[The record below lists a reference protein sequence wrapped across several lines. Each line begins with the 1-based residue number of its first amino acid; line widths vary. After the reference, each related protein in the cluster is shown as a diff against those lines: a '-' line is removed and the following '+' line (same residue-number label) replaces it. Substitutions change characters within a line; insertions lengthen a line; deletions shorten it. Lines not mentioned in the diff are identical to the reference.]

1 MFVFNRRVILEERM
15 KRPAGTIVLPKKEKR
30 KAKVSPKHESNL
42 IYQVDDKP
50 GFILMTLLGFQ
61 NILTAF
67 GGIVAVPLVISGM
80 AGFGVADTSYM
91 ISAALLGSGVVSII
105 QSKGIGPKWF
115 RVGAGLP
122 TIMGTDFGFVGPA
135 NAVINTMGGGI
146 AGYIGGTMMGSV
158 LEIILSY
165 FIKPLMKF
173 FPPVVT
179 GTVISLMGLTLM
191 PVAFDWV
198 AGGVGAANYGSPL
211 NLAIATVV
219 FLLIVTL
226 NHYGSVKIGPAAVLL
241 GIVAGYIMCIPLGM
255 VDFSQVAAA
264 NWFAMPQLFK
274 YGVSFDFKFAIP
286 FISGYLVTVIE
297 TVGVMQ
303 TIGAVTET
311 KLTDEDI
318 ANGVRADGVGSF
330 IGPMMGSGPVATF
343 SQNAGLIPLTRN
355 ASRSVAITAGVL
367 LMAMSFLPKF
377 ATLVSI
383 MPMAVLGGAGV
394 LMFGNVAASGVKS
407 LSRVNFDNRNLIIVA
422 AGLGIGLGVAFRP
435 EVVAG
440 LPGILGGLFS
450 SGISAG
456 TIVAL
461 VLNIILKEKPA
472 MEKELEN
479 S

>member
-1 MFVFNRRVILEERM
+1 MEERM
-15 KRPAGTIVLPKKEKR
+15 KRPAGTIVLPKRER
-30 KAKVSPKHESNL
+30 KQAKVTPKPESTL

-50 GFILMTLLGFQ
+50 GFVLMTLLGFQ

-80 AGFGVADTSYM
+80 AGFGVSDTSYM

-146 AGYIGGTMMGSV
+146 AGYFGGTMMGAV

-211 NLAIATVV
+211 NLAIATIV
-219 FLLIVTL
+219 FLLIVLL
-226 NHYGSVKIGPAAVLL
+226 NHYGSVKIGPAAVLI
-241 GIVAGYIMCIPLGM
+241 GIVAGYVMCIPLGM
-255 VDFSQVAAA
+255 VDFNQVAQA

-274 YGVSFDFKFAIP
+274 YGVNFDLKFAIP

-311 KLTDEDI
+311 ELTDEDI

-330 IGPMMGSGPVATF
+330 IGPAMGSGPVATF

-407 LSRVNFDNRNLIIVA
+407 LSRVNFDNRNLVIVA
-422 AGLGIGLGVAFRP
+422 AGLGVGLGVSFRP
-435 EVVAG
+435 EIVAG

-456 TIVAL
+456 TIVTL
-461 VLNIILKEKPA
+461 VLNIILKETPV
-472 MEKELEN
+472 MESETV
-479 S
+479 

>member
-1 MFVFNRRVILEERM
+1 MEERM
-15 KRPAGTIVLPKKEKR
+15 KRPAGTIVLPKRER
-30 KAKVSPKHESNL
+30 KQAKVTPKPESTL

-50 GFILMTLLGFQ
+50 GFVLMTLLGFQ

-146 AGYIGGTMMGSV
+146 AGYFGGTMMGAV

-211 NLAIATVV
+211 NLAIATMV
-219 FLLIVTL
+219 FLLIVLL
-226 NHYGSVKIGPAAVLL
+226 NHYGSVKIGPAAVLI
-241 GIVAGYIMCIPLGM
+241 GIVAGYVMCIPLGM
-255 VDFSQVAAA
+255 VDFNQVAQA

-274 YGVSFDFKFAIP
+274 YGVNFDLKFAIP

-311 KLTDEDI
+311 ELTDEDI

-330 IGPMMGSGPVATF
+330 IGPAMGSGPVATF

-407 LSRVNFDNRNLIIVA
+407 LSRVNFDNRNLVIVA
-422 AGLGIGLGVAFRP
+422 AGLGVGLGVSFRP
-435 EVVAG
+435 EIVAG

-456 TIVAL
+456 TIVTL
-461 VLNIILKEKPA
+461 VLNIILKETPV
-472 MEKELEN
+472 MESETV
-479 S
+479 

>member
-15 KRPAGTIVLPKKEKR
+15 KRPAGTIVLPKKER
-30 KAKVSPKHESNL
+30 KQAEVTPKPESTL

-50 GFILMTLLGFQ
+50 GFVLMTLLGFQ

-146 AGYIGGTMMGSV
+146 AGYFGGTMMGAV

-211 NLAIATVV
+211 NLAIATIV
-219 FLLIVTL
+219 FLLIVLL
-226 NHYGSVKIGPAAVLL
+226 NHYGSVKIGPAAVLI
-241 GIVAGYIMCIPLGM
+241 GIVAGYVMCIPLGM
-255 VDFSQVAAA
+255 VDFNQVAQA

-274 YGVSFDFKFAIP
+274 YGVNFDLKFAIP

-311 KLTDEDI
+311 ELTDEDI

-330 IGPMMGSGPVATF
+330 IGPAMGSGPVATF

-407 LSRVNFDNRNLIIVA
+407 LSRVNFDNRNLVIVA
-422 AGLGIGLGVAFRP
+422 AGLGVGLGVSFRP
-435 EVVAG
+435 EIVAG

-456 TIVAL
+456 TIVTL
-461 VLNIILKEKPA
+461 VLNIILKETPV
-472 MEKELEN
+472 MESETV
-479 S
+479 

>member
-15 KRPAGTIVLPKKEKR
+15 KRPAGTIVLPKRER
-30 KAKVSPKHESNL
+30 KQAKVTPKPESTL

-50 GFILMTLLGFQ
+50 GFVLMTLLGFQ

-146 AGYIGGTMMGSV
+146 AGYFGGTMMGAV

-211 NLAIATVV
+211 NLTIATIV
-219 FLLIVTL
+219 FLLIVLL
-226 NHYGSVKIGPAAVLL
+226 NHYGSVKIGPAAVLI
-241 GIVAGYIMCIPLGM
+241 GIVAGYVMCIPLGM
-255 VDFSQVAAA
+255 VDFNQVAQA

-274 YGVSFDFKFAIP
+274 YGVNFDLKFAIP

-311 KLTDEDI
+311 ELTDEDI

-330 IGPMMGSGPVATF
+330 IGPAMGSGPVATF

-407 LSRVNFDNRNLIIVA
+407 LSRVNFDNRNLVIVA
-422 AGLGIGLGVAFRP
+422 AGLGVGLGVSFRP
-435 EVVAG
+435 EIVAG

-456 TIVAL
+456 TIVTL
-461 VLNIILKEKPA
+461 VLNIILKETPV
-472 MEKELEN
+472 MESETA
-479 S
+479 

>member
-1 MFVFNRRVILEERM
+1 MEERM
-15 KRPAGTIVLPKKEKR
+15 KRPAGTIVLPKRER
-30 KAKVSPKHESNL
+30 KQAKVTPKPESTL

-50 GFILMTLLGFQ
+50 GFVLMTLLGFQ

-146 AGYIGGTMMGSV
+146 AGYFGGTMMGAV

-211 NLAIATVV
+211 NLAIATIV
-219 FLLIVTL
+219 FLLIVLL
-226 NHYGSVKIGPAAVLL
+226 NHYGSVKIGPAAVLI
-241 GIVAGYIMCIPLGM
+241 GIVAGYVMCIPLGM
-255 VDFSQVAAA
+255 VDFNQVAQA

-274 YGVSFDFKFAIP
+274 YGVNFDLKFAIP

-311 KLTDEDI
+311 ELTDEDI

-330 IGPMMGSGPVATF
+330 IGPAMGSGPVATF

-407 LSRVNFDNRNLIIVA
+407 LSRVNFDNRNLVIVA
-422 AGLGIGLGVAFRP
+422 AGLGVGLGVSFRP
-435 EVVAG
+435 EIVAG

-456 TIVAL
+456 TIVTL
-461 VLNIILKEKPA
+461 VLNIILKETPE
-472 MEKELEN
+472 METKEV
-479 S
+479 

>member
-1 MFVFNRRVILEERM
+1 MFVFNGRVILEERIGNPER
-15 KRPAGTIVLPKKEKR
+15 KIVLPKKKKGEGR
-30 KAKVSPKHESNL
+30 IAPKPESNL

-50 GFILMTLLGFQ
+50 GFFLMTLLGFQ

-67 GGIVAVPLVISGM
+67 GGIVAVPLVISGI

-146 AGYIGGTMMGSV
+146 AGYFGGTMMGAV
-158 LEIILSY
+158 LEISLSY

-173 FPPVVT
+173 FPPAVT

-198 AGGVGAANYGSPL
+198 AGGVGAANYGSLL
-211 NLAIATVV
+211 NLTIATIV
-219 FLLIVTL
+219 FLIIVIL
-226 NHYGSVKIGPAAVLL
+226 NHYGSSKIGPAAVLI
-241 GIVAGYIMCIPLGM
+241 GIVVGYVMCIPLGM
-255 VDFSQVAAA
+255 VDFGQVTRA

-274 YGVSFDFKFAIP
+274 YGVSFDLKFAIP

-311 KLTDEDI
+311 ELTDDDI

-330 IGPMMGSGPVATF
+330 IGPAIGSGPVATF

-355 ASRSVAITAGVL
+355 ASRSVAIAAGVL
-367 LMAMSFLPKF
+367 LMLMSFLPKF

-422 AGLGIGLGVAFRP
+422 AGLGVGLGVAFRP

-456 TIVAL
+456 TIVTL
-461 VLNIILKEKPA
+461 FLNIILKEKPT
-472 MEKELEN
+472 LE
-479 S
+479 SETI

>member
-1 MFVFNRRVILEERM
+1 M
-15 KRPAGTIVLPKKEKR
+15 KRPAGTIVLPKRER
-30 KAKVSPKHESNL
+30 KQAKVTPKPESTL

-50 GFILMTLLGFQ
+50 GFVLMTLLGFQ

-146 AGYIGGTMMGSV
+146 AGYFGGTMMGAV

-211 NLAIATVV
+211 NLTIATIV
-219 FLLIVTL
+219 FLLIVLL
-226 NHYGSVKIGPAAVLL
+226 NHYGSVKIGPAAVLI
-241 GIVAGYIMCIPLGM
+241 GIVAGYVMCIPLGM
-255 VDFSQVAAA
+255 VDFNQVAQA

-274 YGVSFDFKFAIP
+274 YGVNFDLKFAIP

-311 KLTDEDI
+311 ELTDEDI

-330 IGPMMGSGPVATF
+330 IGPAMGSGPVATF

-407 LSRVNFDNRNLIIVA
+407 LSRVNFDNRNLVIVA
-422 AGLGIGLGVAFRP
+422 AGLGVGLGVSFRP
-435 EVVAG
+435 EIVAG

-456 TIVAL
+456 TIVTL
-461 VLNIILKEKPA
+461 VLNIILKETPV
-472 MEKELEN
+472 MESETV
-479 S
+479 

>member
-15 KRPAGTIVLPKKEKR
+15 KRPAGTIVLPKRER
-30 KAKVSPKHESNL
+30 KQAKVTPKPESTL

-50 GFILMTLLGFQ
+50 GFVLMTLLGFQ

-146 AGYIGGTMMGSV
+146 AGYFGGTMMGAV

-211 NLAIATVV
+211 NLAIATMV
-219 FLLIVTL
+219 FLLIVLL
-226 NHYGSVKIGPAAVLL
+226 NHYGSVKIGPAAVLI
-241 GIVAGYIMCIPLGM
+241 GIVAGYVMCIPLGM
-255 VDFSQVAAA
+255 VDFNQVAQA

-274 YGVSFDFKFAIP
+274 YGVNFDLKFAIP

-311 KLTDEDI
+311 ELTDEDI

-330 IGPMMGSGPVATF
+330 IGPAMGSGPVATF

-407 LSRVNFDNRNLIIVA
+407 LSRVNFDNRNLVIVA
-422 AGLGIGLGVAFRP
+422 AGLGVGLGVSFRP
-435 EVVAG
+435 EIVAG

-456 TIVAL
+456 TIVTL
-461 VLNIILKEKPA
+461 VLNIILKETPV
-472 MEKELEN
+472 MESETV
-479 S
+479 

>member
-15 KRPAGTIVLPKKEKR
+15 KRPAGTIVLPKRER
-30 KAKVSPKHESNL
+30 KQAKVTPKPESTL

-50 GFILMTLLGFQ
+50 GFVLMTLLGFQ

-146 AGYIGGTMMGSV
+146 AGYFGGTMMGAV

-211 NLAIATVV
+211 NLTIATIV
-219 FLLIVTL
+219 FLLIVLL
-226 NHYGSVKIGPAAVLL
+226 NHYGSVKIGPAAVLI
-241 GIVAGYIMCIPLGM
+241 GIVAGYVMCIPLGM
-255 VDFSQVAAA
+255 VDFNQVAQA

-274 YGVSFDFKFAIP
+274 YGVNFDLKFAIP

-311 KLTDEDI
+311 ELTDEDI

-330 IGPMMGSGPVATF
+330 IGPAMGSGPVATF

-407 LSRVNFDNRNLIIVA
+407 LSRVNFDNRNLVIVA
-422 AGLGIGLGVAFRP
+422 AGLGVGLGVSFRP
-435 EVVAG
+435 EIVAG

-456 TIVAL
+456 TIVTL
-461 VLNIILKEKPA
+461 VLNIILKETPE
-472 MEKELEN
+472 METQEV
-479 S
+479 

>member
-15 KRPAGTIVLPKKEKR
+15 KRPAGTIVLPKRER
-30 KAKVSPKHESNL
+30 KQAKVTPKPESTL

-50 GFILMTLLGFQ
+50 GFVLMTLLGFQ

-80 AGFGVADTSYM
+80 AGFGVADTYYM

-146 AGYIGGTMMGSV
+146 AGYFGGTMMGAV

-211 NLAIATVV
+211 NLAIATIV
-219 FLLIVTL
+219 FLLIVLL
-226 NHYGSVKIGPAAVLL
+226 NHYGSVKIGPAAVLI
-241 GIVAGYIMCIPLGM
+241 GIVAGYVMCIPLGM
-255 VDFSQVAAA
+255 VDFNQVAQA

-274 YGVSFDFKFAIP
+274 YGVNFDLKFAIP

-311 KLTDEDI
+311 ELTDEDI

-330 IGPMMGSGPVATF
+330 IGPAMGSGPVATF

-407 LSRVNFDNRNLIIVA
+407 LSRVNFDNRNLVIVA
-422 AGLGIGLGVAFRP
+422 AGLGVGLGVSFRP
-435 EVVAG
+435 EIVAG

-456 TIVAL
+456 TIVTL
-461 VLNIILKEKPA
+461 VLNIILKETPV
-472 MEKELEN
+472 MESETV
-479 S
+479 

>member
-15 KRPAGTIVLPKKEKR
+15 KRPAGTIVLPKRER
-30 KAKVSPKHESNL
+30 KQAKVTPKPESTL

-50 GFILMTLLGFQ
+50 GFVLMTLLGFQ

-146 AGYIGGTMMGSV
+146 AGYFGGTMMGAV

-211 NLAIATVV
+211 NLAIATIV
-219 FLLIVTL
+219 FLLIVLL
-226 NHYGSVKIGPAAVLL
+226 NHYGSVKIGPAAVLI
-241 GIVAGYIMCIPLGM
+241 GIVAGYVMCIPLGM
-255 VDFSQVAAA
+255 VDFNQVAQA

-274 YGVSFDFKFAIP
+274 YGVNFDLKFAIP

-311 KLTDEDI
+311 ELTDEDI

-330 IGPMMGSGPVATF
+330 IGPAMGSGPVATF

-407 LSRVNFDNRNLIIVA
+407 LSRVNFDNRNLVIVA
-422 AGLGIGLGVAFRP
+422 AGLGVGLGVSFRP
-435 EVVAG
+435 EIVAG

-456 TIVAL
+456 TIVTL
-461 VLNIILKEKPA
+461 VLNIILKETPE
-472 MEKELEN
+472 METQEV
-479 S
+479 

>member
-15 KRPAGTIVLPKKEKR
+15 KRPAGTIVLPKRER
-30 KAKVSPKHESNL
+30 KQAKVTPKPESTL

-50 GFILMTLLGFQ
+50 GFVLMTLLGFQ

-146 AGYIGGTMMGSV
+146 AGYFGGTMMGAV

-211 NLAIATVV
+211 NLAIATIV
-219 FLLIVTL
+219 FLLIVLL
-226 NHYGSVKIGPAAVLL
+226 NHYGSVKIGPAAVLI
-241 GIVAGYIMCIPLGM
+241 GIVVGYVMCIPLGM
-255 VDFSQVAAA
+255 VDFNQVAQA

-274 YGVSFDFKFAIP
+274 YGVNFDLKFAIP

-311 KLTDEDI
+311 ELTDEDI

-330 IGPMMGSGPVATF
+330 IGPAMGSGPVATF

-377 ATLVSI
+377 ATVVSI

-407 LSRVNFDNRNLIIVA
+407 LSRVNFDNRNLVIVA
-422 AGLGIGLGVAFRP
+422 AGLGVGLGVSFRP
-435 EVVAG
+435 EIVAG

-456 TIVAL
+456 TIVTL
-461 VLNIILKEKPA
+461 VLNIILKETPV
-472 MEKELEN
+472 MESETV
-479 S
+479 